1 MANKNIIKI
10 GTKVKWSGSWNTDPE
25 QEVIVESISKCE
37 FEGDKNGTPID
48 EIPFDEKN
56 NCIFDLDNRHWCYGK
71 QIDSLLD
78 EEESREDENEPKEE
92 FVVRITFRSEIYI
105 KGKTM
110 EEIKNKWDELPL
122 FSVDALETY
131 NAEYI
136 EMCSAER
143 VDDDSYD
150 DVIDIFD

>member
-1 MANKNIIKI
+1 MLFRSCF
-10 GTKVKWSGSWNTDPE
+10 TLS
-25 QEVIVESISKCE
+25 
-37 FEGDKNGTPID
+37 NG
-48 EIPFDEKN
+48 
-56 NCIFDLDNRHWCYGK
+56 HWCYGE
-71 QIDSLLD
+71 QIDLLLD
-78 EEESREDENEPKEE
+78 EEEPKEE
-92 FVVRITFRSEIYI
+92 IEVRVTFRSEVYI

-110 EEIKNKWDELPL
+110 EEIKDKLEELPL
-122 FSVDALETY
+122 FSADALETY

>member
-10 GTKVKWSGSWNTDPE
+10 GSKVIYRGNFGMGCPE
-25 QEVIVESISKCE
+25 KVTIESIDMCKKERDKYGDAVESIDW
-37 FEGDKNGTPID
+37 GMKNYGCFTLS
-48 EIPFDEKN
+48 N
-56 NCIFDLDNRHWCYGK
+56 GHWCYGE

-78 EEESREDENEPKEE
+78 EEEPEE
-92 FVVRITFRSEIYI
+92 EIEVRVTFRSEVYI

-110 EEIKNKWDELPL
+110 EEIKDKWEELPL
-122 FSVDALETY
+122 FSADALDHS
-131 NAEYI
+131 ADI
-136 EMCSAER
+136 CEMVTAER

>member
-10 GTKVKWSGSWNTDPE
+10 GSKVMYRGLFGMGCPE
-25 QEVIVESISKCE
+25 KVTIESIGMFEKEGDKYGDTVESI
-37 FEGDKNGTPID
+37 DWDMKNYGC
-48 EIPFDEKN
+48 FMLSN
-56 NCIFDLDNRHWCYGK
+56 GHWCYGW

-78 EEESREDENEPKEE
+78 EEEPEE
-92 FVVRITFRSEIYI
+92 EIEVRVTFRSEVYI

-110 EEIKNKWDELPL
+110 EEIKDKWEELPL
-122 FSVDALETY
+122 FSADALDHS
-131 NAEYI
+131 ADI
-136 EMCSAER
+136 CEMVTAER